1 MTQFLKSFFLILFL
15 ISANFL
21 FGQEREDVEIKKMP
35 FQPMFSLGT
44 AYYSFQGDIMGPSTN
59 SLVANMGYKA
69 GIRFNVLEKLDLSL
83 VFSNNTFYES
93 NDNNQF
99 ESNVDAIGLH
109 LGYSLDSIF
118 SNGRVSPYITGGLQ
132 HISFKT
138 YNIDWNDRESGFAIP
153 FGLGMRLNISER
165 IDLDGI
171 LNYTITMVDIDKS
184 QEELTDNFTSINFIV
199 HYDLFTPRPKK
210 EEARPIDNSYYRDV
224 DFNAL
229 DNIDEDSDGV
239 VDIKDRCAK
248 TPSGVE
254 VDEYGCP
261 LDSDGDGV
269 PDYLDKELD
278 TQKGAVVDEDG
289 RQLTEEK
296 FRSIYSEY
304 ENSASRKYADF
315 YNDQEIKREDFRTI
329 DEYLIA
335 KANAFNK
342 AYNEGRKYDNTVEGV
357 KYKVKIGEYKST
369 IDKDIENLYLS
380 LDDLESF
387 VQEDGLIIYAVG
399 HFDSVEEAIGRLNE
413 LESLG
418 IEDTRIIEYNNG
430 IITTYVKE
438 PEPPVID
445 PNEEVVA
452 LDTNEVKDVSDVKE
466 KQLEGF
472 YRVQIIAHK
481 RPLDNAV
488 FEGIDNVMPFPG
500 DDGWIRYMTG
510 TFPEYLDAVNHM
522 REMRARG
529 FEDAFIVTFR
539 NGERINLNIAIKK
552 DDNISKNN
560 TPPIEEEK
568 TIDIDFTVQIL
579 IAPSSDDIQ
588 NLKKMKKLGKI
599 NKEILGSGAMIKYTI
614 GTYNNLEDAEDRLQ
628 EARKAGFADAF
639 IFSIMQGERISL
651 TKAQTLLDN

>member
-1 MTQFLKSFFLILFL
+1 MKKCYTYDDVQIVPGYSDIEHRKQCNTITRVTKNVHLEIPLVSSPMDTVTGFHMAVEMDKLGGMGFLHRFKSP
-15 ISANFL
+15 
-21 FGQEREDVEIKKMP
+21 ED
-35 FQPMFSLGT
+35 T
-44 AYYSFQGDIMGPSTN
+44 AYDIEMFRHQRPMGTIGASIGVTGDYLKIAQMYVDNGAQIILLDVAHGHH
-59 SLVANMGYKA
+59 SLVK
-69 GIRFNVLEKLDLSL
+69 
-83 VFSNNTFYES
+83 
-93 NDNNQF
+93 
-99 ESNVDAIGLH
+99 
-109 LGYSLDSIF
+109 
-118 SNGRVSPYITGGLQ
+118 
-132 HISFKT
+132 
-138 YNIDWNDRESGFAIP
+138 
-153 FGLGMRLNISER
+153 
-165 IDLDGI
+165 
-171 LNYTITMVDIDKS
+171 
-184 QEELTDNFTSINFIV
+184 
-199 HYDLFTPRPKK
+199 
-210 EEARPIDNSYYRDV
+210 
-224 DFNAL
+224 
-229 DNIDEDSDGV
+229 
-239 VDIKDRCAK
+239 
-248 TPSGVE
+248 
-254 VDEYGCP
+254 
-261 LDSDGDGV
+261 
-269 PDYLDKELD
+269 
-278 TQKGAVVDEDG
+278 
-289 RQLTEEK
+289 
-296 FRSIYSEY
+296 
-304 ENSASRKYADF
+304 
-315 YNDQEIKREDFRTI
+315 
-329 DEYLIA
+329 
-335 KANAFNK
+335 
-342 AYNEGRKYDNTVEGV
+342 
-357 KYKVKIGEYKST
+357 
-369 IDKDIENLYLS
+369 
-380 LDDLESF
+380 
-387 VQEDGLIIYAVG
+387 
-399 HFDSVEEAIGRLNE
+399 EAIGRLNE

-452 LDTNEVKDVSDVKE
+452 LDTNEVKVVPDVKE

-552 DDNISKNN
+552 DDNMSKNN

-639 IFSIMQGERISL
+639 IFSVMQGERISL